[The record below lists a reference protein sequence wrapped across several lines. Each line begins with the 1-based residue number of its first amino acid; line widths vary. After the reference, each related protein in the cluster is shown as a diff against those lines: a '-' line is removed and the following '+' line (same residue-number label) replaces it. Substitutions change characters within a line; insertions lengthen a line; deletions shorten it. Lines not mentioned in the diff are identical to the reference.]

1 MAVAPIF
8 PVLLIAVVS
17 RCKCDH
23 PSGFSTHSGNSAA
36 QFGSLLKP
44 PPPPPLPPIVP
55 VPFHKGAERN
65 QRHNS
70 DIGYQYQTPPPPP
83 VAPSEFKFPAPFYK
97 QYNFNF
103 VPPPQPFST
112 TPSPSLFQKVSGW
125 LFPSQQT
132 SYEGSSIFNN
142 VAPIK
147 KDCNPCNLVP
157 WLPVIRY
164 NLGAKNVYHNSLP
177 TYGPPS
183 PTAYANL
190 LKVNPQPFNSQNK
203 DKRPPQLLP
212 SVPHAN
218 YGPPK
223 LYNGG
228 SVQIVSSTYGPPSAT
243 HTLDIVSPNPPS
255 STYSQP
261 SSSYGVPSSS
271 YGLPSTSLAS
281 QFLSTPSQGISNN
294 LYNSPSSTYPPPSSS
309 YGTPSPSYGVPSSSY
324 GTPSSSYGTPSPSY
338 GTPSSTYGTPTPG
351 YETPRP
357 IITNFQPVTPNYE
370 PGTLNKDLPPQNDV
384 ELLDDIT
391 PNEELQLPKVSHPT
405 TFKNSYG
412 EPITNTHL
420 FDISYP
426 VSATA
431 AESSKVKTQVLPN
444 DKPKT
449 STPNTSFAL
458 ANPAP
463 FTLNRGRN
471 IHTLQ
476 PVALPNLSVSPLPPI
491 FNARP
496 FRPVPPQFS
505 PNILQGINQ
514 MQQTNS
520 NVRVEQSIPVAE
532 FTHSVDYPATI
543 IQSPIIEIDPPSHLN
558 QSKAYR
564 NIPNSYVVDEIR
576 DISSQASEDH
586 ISATKSIP
594 DASFE
599 STGTDV
605 GNELY
610 DTSLPADLK
619 SVSRVPSNHKPNFAD
634 LRGVNDND
642 VDKYR
647 SEANLQNID
656 SPLLYLKPSA
666 PHKNH
671 GNFVLAISSPV
682 PDNEYEIYDDIP
694 TTAAPQT
701 QTSWDES
708 RTVYN
713 EDTSSKKQENAYKTK
728 IVQIIVPYT
737 TGNKQAEK
745 TEDIVQMSEDWPS
758 TPKDEYQAR
767 KVPSNTENSRTTPIT
782 ENYNTATSTT
792 EDTTIVENYDSE
804 RLKDFY
810 DVKEP
815 PFDIIKLQHTIDDW
829 TEQEYAKQYKTPQR
843 TRSSEKHAKQIPD
856 DYFTTTV
863 PSNYVT
869 ATNNY
874 NYDFYDHEVS
884 SSVQHTVTDESNNT
898 VSRPR
903 KEYNTIER
911 TKNRFN
917 SGKNEESSEVQKL
930 HIYTAASSFRT
941 TSTSSTTTPAPW
953 GKIQTSISPLTKE
966 KVYVVTSKPW
976 RDLRNVSTD
985 WYEKEP
991 FESKKTGA
999 DNEFSASSNLPF
1011 KSPRFMNRPSFGF
1024 TSGGKIESDSSFGF
1038 SKSWYQS
1045 INELETQRES
1055 NSTSLPEASQHNVS
1069 TNLDEDTIATTA
1081 IPHNG

>member
-1 MAVAPIF
+1 MVT
-8 PVLLIAVVS
+8 
-17 RCKCDH
+17 RCRCD
-23 PSGFSTHSGNSAA
+23 PGNGFNTNGGISTS
-36 QFGSLLKP
+36 QFGTLLKP
-44 PPPPPLPPIVP
+44 PPPPPLPLMP
-55 VPFHKGAERN
+55 VPFHKGPERN
-65 QRHNS
+65 QRHNA
-70 DIGYQYQTPPPPP
+70 DVGYQYQSPPPPP
-83 VAPSEFKFPAPFYK
+83 LASTDFKFPAPFYR

-132 SYEGSSIFNN
+132 SYAGSSVFNN
-142 VAPIK
+142 VGPIK

-183 PTAYANL
+183 PTAYANM
-190 LKVNPQPFNSQNK
+190 LKLQPQAFNSLSQ
-203 DKRPPQLLP
+203 DKRPLQLLP
-212 SVPHAN
+212 GVPHTN
-218 YGPPK
+218 YGVPN
-223 LYNGG
+223 LSFNSGA
-228 SVQIVSSTYGPPSAT
+228 VRIVSSTYGPPSAT
-243 HTLDIVSPNPPS
+243 HTLDVVSPNPPS

-271 YGLPSTSLAS
+271 FSLPSNSLDS
-281 QFLSTPSQGISNN
+281 QFFSTPSQGISNN
-294 LYNSPSSTYPPPSSS
+294 VYNVGSSTLQPPSAS

-324 GTPSSSYGTPSPSY
+324 GTPSSSYDTPSSSY
-338 GTPSSTYGTPTPG
+338 GTPSPLYVTPSSSYGTPSPG

-357 IITNFQPVTPNYE
+357 VITTFQSVTPQYE
-370 PGTLNKDLPPQNDV
+370 PGTLNKELPPQNDV
-384 ELLDDIT
+384 ELLENIT
-391 PNEELQLPKVSHPT
+391 PNGEIQLPKVSHPT

-431 AESSKVKTQVLPN
+431 AESIKTEVLPQ
-444 DKPKT
+444 DSKKT

-496 FRPVPPQFS
+496 FRHPAPQFS
-505 PNILQGINQ
+505 KNVLQGINQ
-514 MQQTNS
+514 MQQSNS
-520 NVRVEQSIPVAE
+520 NVHVEQSIPLAE

-543 IQSPIIEIDPPSHLN
+543 IQSPIIEIPPPSNYN

-564 NIPNSYVVDEIR
+564 NIPNTYVVDEIR

-586 ISATKSIP
+586 VSATKSI

-599 STGTDV
+599 TTGSDV
-605 GNELY
+605 GNELF
-610 DTSLPADLK
+610 DNSVPADLNP
-619 SVSRVPSNHKPNFAD
+619 VSRVPSNHKFNFAD
-634 LRGVNDND
+634 LRGVNDD
-642 VDKYR
+642 TVDKYR
-647 SEANLQNID
+647 TESNLQNID
-656 SPLLYLKPSA
+656 SPLLYLKPST

-671 GNFVLAISSPV
+671 GNFILAISSPV
-682 PDNEYEIYDDIP
+682 PENEYEIYDDFP
-694 TTAAPQT
+694 TTVAPKPASIT
-701 QTSWDES
+701 NSWDES
-708 RTVYN
+708 RT
-713 EDTSSKKQENAYKTK
+713 EYKEESNVHKNTYTPK

-737 TGNKQAEK
+737 TGKKQAD
-745 TEDIVQMSEDWPS
+745 TNEDYVQMSEDWPS

-767 KVPSNTENSRTTPIT
+767 KVPSNTESSYVSPIT
-782 ENYNTATSTT
+782 ESYNAVTTTT
-792 EDTTIVENYDSE
+792 EDTQVMENYDSD
-804 RLKDFY
+804 RSKDFY

-829 TEQEYAKQYKTPQR
+829 TEQEYSKQYQTPQR
-843 TRSSEKHAKQIPD
+843 THSSEKHAKQIPD
-856 DYFTTTV
+856 DYFTTTM
-863 PSNYVT
+863 PTNYVT
-869 ATNNY
+869 TTNNY
-874 NYDFYDHEVS
+874 NYEFYDHEGS
-884 SSVQHTVTDESNNT
+884 SSVQNVVTDESNNT
-898 VSRPR
+898 YSKPR

-911 TKNRFN
+911 TKNRHN
-917 SGKNEESSEVQKL
+917 SGKNEELDEVQKL

-941 TSTSSTTTPAPW
+941 TSSSTTTTTTPAPW

-976 RDLRNVSTD
+976 RDMRTVSTE
-985 WYEKEP
+985 WYEVP
-991 FESKKTGA
+991 FESKKTSA
-999 DNEFSASSNLPF
+999 DNEHSASNNLPF

-1024 TSGGKIESDSSFGF
+1024 TSGGKIESDSSYGF

-1045 INELETQRES
+1045 SEYRS
-1055 NSTSLPEASQHNVS
+1055 SR
-1069 TNLDEDTIATTA
+1069 
-1081 IPHNG
+1081 